1 MLNSNK
7 RTKFAHFQKG
17 ASQLMLN
24 NALATEMINLEKEKL
39 GSFDKVKNVV
49 IKRQRTLLNIYVIQ
63 KCKRTPKLL
72 MFRLDL
78 RKMGVCSKSVTK
90 TLYQN
95 NIW

>member
-7 RTKFAHFQKG
+7 RIKFAHFQKG
-17 ASQLMLN
+17 ASQSMLN
-24 NALATEMINLEKEKL
+24 NALAREMINLEKEKL

-63 KCKRTPKLL
+63 KCKRTAKLL

-90 TLYQN
+90 MLYQN